1 MSYWDDEF
9 EEWLRKFMGRPR
21 FGIGTR
27 DILWELEQ
35 MRKEMERR
43 FKEQFS
49 IPEIPKELT
58 KEYETPEGVRV
69 REIGPIV
76 YGYSVTIGPDGKPRV
91 REFGNVRRLGI
102 TGPQLTA
109 EREPLSDTIV
119 SDKEIKVVVELPG
132 VEKDKINVN
141 ASEGT
146 VEISAESADRRY
158 RRVIDIPYDV
168 DIISAKSTY
177 KNGILEIVFKRKEE
191 SKGTSIKIE

>member
-9 EEWLRKFMGRPR
+9 EEWFRKFMGRPR

-27 DILWELEQ
+27 DVLWELEQ
-35 MRKEMERR
+35 MRKEMEKR
-43 FKEQFS
+43 FKERFP

-58 KEYETPEGVRV
+58 REYETPEGVRV

-91 REFGNVRRLGI
+91 REFGNVKRLGV

-109 EREPLSDTIV
+109 EREPLSDTVV
-119 SDKEIKVVVELPG
+119 SDDEIKVVVELPG
-132 VEKDKINVN
+132 VEKDRINVN
-141 ASEGT
+141 ASEGA
-146 VEISAESADRRY
+146 VEISAESSDRKY
-158 RRVIDIPYDV
+158 RRVIDIPYDADV
-168 DIISAKSTY
+168 GSAKSTY
-177 KNGILEIVFKRKEE
+177 KNGILEIVFKRKE